1 MIMKN
6 ITLAIDLGSTSFKA
20 AIFAADMRLLSE
32 VEHKLTYLKT
42 ADNEIEIAHDEV
54 NHAIQ
59 TVVSQ
64 AISSAKIAIT
74 DITAV
79 GIASQAQTFTFIDA
93 NGTPV
98 RPFISWLDTRAVKTC
113 EAMRNEAVFN
123 DFAAHCSVERLYP
136 TMLICLVRHLM
147 NEPNA
152 DYANCQ
158 LIPLP
163 SYIIH
168 RLTGRNVTDNNL
180 SAISGLYSL
189 QTQSWYKP
197 YLDYCNLTVTQM
209 PELIKVGELAGQVT
223 DKTFLD
229 LPLGC
234 NIFTCGNDQTA
245 GAYGAEL
252 SLGDILVNL
261 GTAHVTYARRKELP
275 EPEYDLCRGEYPGEL
290 YYAMCAENG
299 GAILT
304 AILAAFPEF
313 ESFDNLAKLAEQTD
327 GKGVKFNADITNLN
341 NFSWQGENASL
352 EQKAYA
358 VFDYLAER
366 IKIMTDMVSGHN
378 PDVKKIYLTG
388 GGRKNRILVNLIKE
402 KIGENII
409 ELETSPLQ
417 GVALNKR
424 MRE

>member
-20 AIFAADMRLLSE
+20 AIFAADMHLLGE
-32 VEHKLTYLKT
+32 AGYKIAYLK
-42 ADNEIEIAHDEV
+42 ADEKIEIAHEEV
-54 NHAIQ
+54 DQAIQ

-64 AISSAKIAIT
+64 AVSSAKIAIT

-98 RPFISWLDTRAVKTC
+98 RPFISWLDNRAVKTC
-113 EAMRNEAVFN
+113 EAMRNKAIFN
-123 DFAAHCSVERLYP
+123 DFSEHCSVERLYP
-136 TMLICLVRHLM
+136 TMQICLVRHLM

-152 DYANCQ
+152 NYANCQ
-158 LIPLP
+158 LVSLP
-163 SYIIH
+163 SYIIY
-168 RLTGRNVTDNNL
+168 RLTGSNVTDNNM
-180 SAISGLYSL
+180 SALDGFYSL

-209 PELIKVGELAGQVT
+209 PELIKVGEIAGQVT
-223 DKTFLD
+223 GETFLD
-229 LPLGC
+229 LPMGC
-234 NIFTCGNDQTA
+234 NIFSCGNDQTA

-261 GTAHVTYARRKELP
+261 GTAHITYACRKNLP
-275 EPEYDLCRGEYPGEL
+275 EPEYNLCRGEYPGEL
-290 YYAMCAENG
+290 YYAMCSENG

-313 ESFDNLAKLAEQTD
+313 ESFDNLASLAEQANNHSII
-327 GKGVKFNADITNLN
+327 FNINIDTLN
-341 NFSWQGENASL
+341 SFSWSDENATL
-352 EQKAYA
+352 AAKAYA

-366 IKIMTDMVSGHN
+366 IKIMTDIVSDHN
-378 PDVKKIYLTG
+378 SDVKKIYLTG

-402 KIGENII
+402 KIGKNII

-424 MRE
+424 MRA